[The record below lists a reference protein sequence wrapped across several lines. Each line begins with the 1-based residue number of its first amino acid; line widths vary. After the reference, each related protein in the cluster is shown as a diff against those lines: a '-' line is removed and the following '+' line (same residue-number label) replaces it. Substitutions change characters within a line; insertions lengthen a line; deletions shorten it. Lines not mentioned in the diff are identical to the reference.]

1 MNELEALRQ
10 GIQGGELFLEY
21 QPIVELESG
30 RCTGAEA
37 LVRWRRATGVVQP
50 ADFIPLIE
58 DTPLSGMLTYW
69 VIEQLAEEL
78 GDWLRHHPGASL
90 AINVPPELLGRGGL
104 VYAAQK
110 AGLGDLFGQLVLEI
124 TERSVP
130 DRLGLAG
137 LAMASQ
143 LGVQIAL
150 DDVDMQAANAIVLS
164 RCNVHLVKIDRS
176 LVAQIGPDGEAPSWL
191 VDLTNLSRST
201 ELKIIAEGVETAA
214 QAQALHEAGI
224 ALAQGFHFS
233 RPLSAGSFRVY
244 FAEHS

>member
-1 MNELEALRQ
+1 MLIWSPKASALACR
-10 GIQGGELFLEY
+10 F
-21 QPIVELESG
+21 
-30 RCTGAEA
+30 
-37 LVRWRRATGVVQP
+37 
-50 ADFIPLIE
+50 
-58 DTPLSGMLTYW
+58 
-69 VIEQLAEEL
+69 
-78 GDWLRHHPGASL
+78 
-90 AINVPPELLGRGGL
+90 
-104 VYAAQK
+104 K
-110 AGLGDLFGQLVLEI
+110 AKVGLGDLFGQLVLEV

-130 DRLGLAG
+130 DRLGLAA
-137 LAMASQ
+137 LEMASQ

-150 DDVDMQAANAIVLS
+150 DDMNMQAANAIVLS

-224 ALAQGFHFS
+224 ALAQGFHFA
-233 RPLSAGSFRVY
+233 RPMSAGSFRVY

>member
-10 GIQGGELFLEY
+10 GIQDGELFLEY

-78 GDWLRHHPGASL
+78 GDWLRHHPDASL
-90 AINVPPELLGRGGL
+90 AI
-104 VYAAQK
+104 
-110 AGLGDLFGQLVLEI
+110 
-124 TERSVP
+124 
-130 DRLGLAG
+130 
-137 LAMASQ
+137 
-143 LGVQIAL
+143 
-150 DDVDMQAANAIVLS
+150 
-164 RCNVHLVKIDRS
+164 
-176 LVAQIGPDGEAPSWL
+176 DGEAPSWL
-191 VDLTNLSRST
+191 VELTNLSRST
-201 ELKIIAEGVETAA
+201 ELKIIAEGVETAV
-214 QAQALHEAGI
+214 QAQALREAGI

-233 RPLSAGSFRVY
+233 RPLSAGSFRAY